1 MTTGMNEKVVV
12 ITGAGAGIGRACA
25 LAFAAAG
32 ARVAAAD
39 ITGDS
44 GRETVKLIQ
53 EHGGQAMFSEVDVAD
68 GGSVRSL
75 IDATVKKFGSLDY
88 AVNNAGIEGQSADT
102 AECSEDNWDRVIGVN
117 LKGVWNCMRYEIP
130 RMLERGGGAIVN
142 MASVAGLVGFAG
154 LPAYC
159 ASKGGVI
166 QLTKTAAL
174 EYATRGIR
182 VNAICP
188 GVIRTAMVERL
199 IGGDP
204 DKEKAFAA
212 LEPVGRM
219 GRPDEIASSAVW
231 LCSDEASFVTG
242 HPLAADGGF
251 VAR

>member
-1 MTTGMNEKVVV
+1 MTTGMSNKVVV

-25 LAFAAAG
+25 LAFAEAG
-32 ARVAAAD
+32 ARVSVAD
-39 ITGDS
+39 TARDS
-44 GRETVKLIQ
+44 GYETVKMI
-53 EHGGQAMFSEVDVAD
+53 EGHGGEALFTEVDVASGD
-68 GGSVRSL
+68 SVRDL
-75 IDATVKKFGSLDY
+75 IDATGKKFGGLDY

-102 AECSEDNWDRVIGVN
+102 ADCSEDNWARVLAVN
-117 LKGVWNCMRYEIP
+117 LTGVWNCMRYEIP
-130 RMLERGGGAIVN
+130 RMIDRGGGAIVN
-142 MASVAGLVGFAG
+142 MASVAGLVGFSG

-166 QLTKTAAL
+166 QLTRTAAL
-174 EYATRGIR
+174 EYAARGVR

-188 GVIRTAMVERL
+188 GVIHTAMVERL

-204 DKEKAFAA
+204 EKEKDFIA

-219 GRPDEIASSAVW
+219 GRPEEIARAARW
-231 LCSDEASFVTG
+231 LCSDDASFVTG